1 MKRKVLS
8 VMLAS
13 AMLATMFTGC
23 GDSSTTDSNAAATTG
38 NDAAATTTEAADT
51 GAAKTDAAGG
61 SVYYLNFKP
70 EQDQAWQDLAATYT
84 EQTGVP
90 VTVITAA
97 DGTYE
102 QTLKSEIAKTEAPT
116 LFQVNG
122 PVGLA
127 NWKDYCLDLSNSEIY
142 SHLTSDDYALKNDAG
157 EVSGIAYVIETYGI
171 IYNKT
176 ILNDYCTM
184 DNAVISSPEDINNF
198 ETLKAVADDIQARL
212 DAPACALPTVWPNG
226 RRSNCCPSLP
236 KGARMCTSGQR
247 SSILPTLPSSACRMR
262 LLKKSCPCCAR
273 T

>member
-1 MKRKVLS
+1 
-8 VMLAS
+8 MLAS

-116 LFQVNG
+116 LFQVKRTG
-122 PVGLA
+122 RTCKLEGLLPGSF
-127 NWKDYCLDLSNSEIY
+127 KQRDLFP
-142 SHLTSDDYALKNDAG
+142 SD
-157 EVSGIAYVIETYGI
+157 
-171 IYNKT
+171 
-176 ILNDYCTM
+176 
-184 DNAVISSPEDINNF
+184 
-198 ETLKAVADDIQARL
+198 
-212 DAPACALPTVWPNG
+212 
-226 RRSNCCPSLP
+226 
-236 KGARMCTSGQR
+236 QR
-247 SSILPTLPSSACRMR
+247 
-262 LLKKSCPCCAR
+262 
-273 T
+273 

>member
-51 GAAKTDAAGG
+51 DAAKTDAAGG

-116 LFQVNG
+116 LIPG
-122 PVGLA
+122 KRTGRTCKLEGLLSGSF
-127 NWKDYCLDLSNSEIY
+127 KQRDL
-142 SHLTSDDYALKNDAG
+142 
-157 EVSGIAYVIETYGI
+157 
-171 IYNKT
+171 
-176 ILNDYCTM
+176 
-184 DNAVISSPEDINNF
+184 
-198 ETLKAVADDIQARL
+198 
-212 DAPACALPTVWPNG
+212 
-226 RRSNCCPSLP
+226 
-236 KGARMCTSGQR
+236 
-247 SSILPTLPSSACRMR
+247 LPSDQR
-262 LLKKSCPCCAR
+262 
-273 T
+273 

>member
-8 VMLAS
+8 VILLAS

-23 GDSSTTDSNAAATTG
+23 GDSSTTDSNSSSYHR

-51 GAAKTDAAGG
+51 DAAKTADAAGG

-127 NWKDYCLDLSNSEIY
+127 NWKDYCL
-142 SHLTSDDYALKNDAG
+142 
-157 EVSGIAYVIETYGI
+157 
-171 IYNKT
+171 
-176 ILNDYCTM
+176 
-184 DNAVISSPEDINNF
+184 
-198 ETLKAVADDIQARL
+198 
-212 DAPACALPTVWPNG
+212 
-226 RRSNCCPSLP
+226 
-236 KGARMCTSGQR
+236 
-247 SSILPTLPSSACRMR
+247 
-262 LLKKSCPCCAR
+262 
-273 T
+273 

>member
-51 GAAKTDAAGG
+51 DAAKTDAAGG

-102 QTLKSEIAKTEAPT
+102 QTCTYFIPGKRTGRTCKLE
-116 LFQVNG
+116 
-122 PVGLA
+122 GLRSGSF
-127 NWKDYCLDLSNSEIY
+127 KQRDL
-142 SHLTSDDYALKNDAG
+142 
-157 EVSGIAYVIETYGI
+157 
-171 IYNKT
+171 
-176 ILNDYCTM
+176 
-184 DNAVISSPEDINNF
+184 
-198 ETLKAVADDIQARL
+198 
-212 DAPACALPTVWPNG
+212 
-226 RRSNCCPSLP
+226 
-236 KGARMCTSGQR
+236 
-247 SSILPTLPSSACRMR
+247 LPSDQR
-262 LLKKSCPCCAR
+262 
-273 T
+273 